1 MINLSNIRHIH
12 FIGIGGIMMSG
23 IAELLKNE
31 GYIVTGSDLKQS
43 DITNHLI
50 ENGIKIYFKHDEDN
64 VVGADLIVY
73 SSAVNE
79 NNPELKKAIEN
90 NMKILNRAEMVG
102 VIMKEYTTNIAIS
115 GAHGKT
121 TTTSMVSDI
130 LNYSN
135 IDPTVLIGGIS
146 NNIHSNVQIGNS
158 DVFLLEACEYKENFL
173 HFNHNIGVILNI
185 DEDHLDYYD
194 DLNHIIDA
202 FIKFAKKIPNDG
214 YLVLNSDDYNAR
226 KVLSHVDCNIFTF
239 GINNNSDFTAK
250 NIVFD
255 NNGYANFDVFYKDTL
270 LNKFSLNVPGKHNI
284 YDALASIVVSYI
296 LTIDMDK
303 VQTALT
309 EYKGTK
315 RRFDYI
321 GSYNNARIFDDYA
334 HHPNEIKA
342 TLEAAK
348 KISHNRIISIF
359 QPHTYSRTRSLL
371 LEFSSSFKKADL
383 VIITDI
389 YAAREKKD
397 LGVHSKDLVSEI
409 NKVHNNVLY
418 LSEFNDII
426 DYLKEHIKEDDIVLT
441 MGAGNIR
448 EVAELI
454 TKED

>member
-23 IAELLKNE
+23 IAELLKNND
-31 GYIVTGSDLKQS
+31 YIITGSDLKES

-50 ENGIKIYFKHDEDN
+50 NQGIKIYFKHEEDN
-64 VVGADLIVY
+64 VEGADLVVY

-79 NNPELKKAIEN
+79 NNPELKKALKDEI
-90 NMKILNRAEMVG
+90 KILNRAEMVG
-102 VIMKEYTTNIAIS
+102 VIMKEYSTNIAIS

-121 TTTSMVSDI
+121 TTTSMVSEI
-130 LNYSN
+130 LNYSKMN
-135 IDPTVLIGGIS
+135 PTVLIGGIS
-146 NNIHSNVQIGNS
+146 NNIHSNVQIGSS
-158 DVFLLEACEYKENFL
+158 DIFLLEACEYKENFL

-185 DEDHLDYYD
+185 DEDHLDYYK

-202 FIKFAKKIPNDG
+202 FIKFANKIPEEG
-214 YLVLNSDDYNAR
+214 YLVVNSDDYNAR
-226 KVLSHVDCNIFTF
+226 KVLSHVNCNVLTF
-239 GINNNSDFTAK
+239 GINDNSDFTAK
-250 NIVFD
+250 NIIFD
-255 NNGYANFDVFYKDTL
+255 NNGYPTFDVFYQDTL
-270 LNKFSLNVPGKHNI
+270 LDKFSLNVPGKHNI
-284 YDALASIVVSYI
+284 YDALSSIVVSYI
-296 LTIDMDK
+296 LKMDIKK
-303 VQTALT
+303 VKEALV

-321 GSYNNARIFDDYA
+321 GSYHEASIFDDYA

-359 QPHTYSRTRSLL
+359 QPHTYSRTNSLL

-397 LGVHSKDLVSEI
+397 LGVHSKDLVREI
-409 NKVHNNVLY
+409 DKVHDNVIY
-418 LSEFNDII
+418 LSEFDEVVS
-426 DYLKEHIKEDDIVLT
+426 YLKEHIEKDDIVLT

-448 EVAELI
+448 EVAQLI
-454 TKED
+454 VEN